1 MEDLL
6 SRLQLLT
13 IQFPPF
19 MIALVFH
26 EVAHAWVANRWGD
39 STAKDEGR
47 LSFNPMPHTDVMGT
61 LVLPISMM
69 ALGSP
74 VLFGWAKPVAIRP
87 ERFRNFRAGLFTTA
101 AAGPGMN
108 IVLALVSAMALGA
121 MVAFVSSEFYLYE
134 PLLAMLQGSIVVN
147 FSLAFFNLLPLPPL
161 DGSKMVQSFLSGEA
175 AEKYES
181 IAQYSFF
188 IFMALIFTGALSFLR
203 VPILGATQFALSLA
217 RQVFGI

>member
-1 MEDLL
+1 MENIGTQ
-6 SRLQLLT
+6 LQQLF

-26 EVAHAWVANRWGD
+26 EVAHAWVANKWGD

-47 LSFNPMPHTDVMGT
+47 LSFSPVPHTDVMGT

-87 ERFRNFRAGLFTTA
+87 ERFKNFRAGLFTTA
-101 AAGPGMN
+101 AAGPAMN
-108 IVLALVSAMALGA
+108 VILAFFSAMGLGA
-121 MVAFVSSEFYLYE
+121 MVAFASPEFYLYE
-134 PLLAMLQGSIVVN
+134 PLIAMLQGSIIVN

-181 IAQYSFF
+181 ISQYSFF
-188 IFMALIFTGALSFLR
+188 IFMALIFTGALSVLR
-203 VPILGATQFALSLA
+203 GPILGATQFVIGLA
-217 RQVFGI
+217 RVVFGV